1 MALNSGGGGPWGG
14 GSGGSGG
21 GSGGGGGPWGSG
33 GGGNNGGWGGNP
45 WGRGNGPGGQ
55 MPDLDDLIRKGRD
68 RFNGLFS
75 NGFKGIGVLAAIL
88 VAGWLATGLYRVQ
101 PDEQGVVVVF
111 GQWTDTTQPGLHY
124 NWPSPIGK
132 VYKPKVTRSNRVEV
146 GFRST
151 AERSNKSTSVNSNV
165 NEESLML
172 TGDENIVDIDFIV
185 LWKIK
190 DAGQFLFKI
199 RDPQGTVKVAAE
211 SAMRE
216 VISQTPIQMAL
227 TEGRRQVEQQTRGLL
242 QDMLDSY
249 ESGIEVMEVQMQ
261 KSDPPAQVVDAFNDV
276 QRAKADRERLSNEAE
291 AYRNDII
298 PKARGDAEKLLQESQ
313 AYKEQVVN
321 IAQGEASRF
330 LSVYNAYVKAP
341 NVTSQRI
348 YYENI
353 EQILHGTNKLIIDP
367 SAAKSGVLPY
377 LPLNELKAKPEGAQ
391 GGKP

>member
-1 MALNSGGGGPWGG
+1 MASNSGGGGPWGG
-14 GSGGSGG
+14 GSGG
-21 GSGGGGGPWGSG
+21 GGPWGSG
-33 GGGNNGGWGGNP
+33 GDGGSGGGWGNGRNP
-45 WGRGNGPGGQ
+45 WGKGNGQGPQ
-55 MPDLDDLIRKGRD
+55 MPDFDDLIKKGQD
-68 RFNGLFS
+68 RLRGLFS
-75 NGFKGIGVLAAIL
+75 NGFKGGAVLVGVLL
-88 VAGWLATGLYRVQ
+88 AGWLATGLYRVQ
-101 PDEQGVVVVF
+101 PDEQGAVVVF
-111 GQWTDTTQPGLHY
+111 GKWVDTTQPGLHY
-124 NWPSPIGK
+124 NWPSPIGR
-132 VYKPKVTRSNRVEV
+132 VYKPKVTRSNRAEI
-146 GFRST
+146 GFRSS
-151 AERSNKSTSVNSNV
+151 AEGRSRSGANSNV

-216 VISQTPIQMAL
+216 VIGKTPIQMAL

-242 QDMLDSY
+242 QDMLDFY

-298 PKARGDAEKLLQESQ
+298 PRARGEAEKMLQEAQ

-330 LSVYNAYVKAP
+330 LSVYNAYAKAP
-341 NVTSQRI
+341 DVTSRRI

-353 EQILHGTNKLIIDP
+353 EQILKGANKLIIDP
-367 SAAKSGVLPY
+367 AAAKSGVLPY
-377 LPLNELKAKPEGAQ
+377 LPLNELKPKHESGQ